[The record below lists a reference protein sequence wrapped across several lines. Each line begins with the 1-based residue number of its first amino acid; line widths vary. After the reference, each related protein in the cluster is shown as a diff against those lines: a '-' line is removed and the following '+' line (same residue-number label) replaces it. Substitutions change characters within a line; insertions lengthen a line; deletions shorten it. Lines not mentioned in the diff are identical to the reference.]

1 MDAST
6 RNPTTIRRT
15 LAGVAVFSIL
25 VCNAESQAAGT
36 GLVPAWF
43 LQTSADQGAQGLA
56 VALDSLGNSLV
67 AGKFSSVASIG
78 GMSVS
83 SDSTTGIDV
92 YVGKLDPSGKAVWLK
107 RAGGPGSD
115 EVRGMAVDQKDDV
128 ILTGAFSN
136 SIDFGGGPVA
146 KTGLA
151 SFFVT
156 KLAGKDGAHVWTHVF
171 SVAGTIPA
179 NQKFAGLA
187 VDSVGNVLVTGR
199 FEGTLSMG
207 ASTSLVSMASPS
219 GSSATSD
226 AFVVKLDGTSGN
238 VIWSKRFGGAGGDG
252 GNAVAVDKDKNVLV
266 AGTLGS
272 QAAAFGGVSLSTHG
286 ASSDAFLAKLDG
298 TDGTVLFAKDFGG
311 DLYDEGFAVGA
322 DDLGNIYTAGVFN
335 AAVSF
340 GGSTLTAD
348 GTDAFVVKLNGS
360 GSHVWSTKIGGT
372 DKLYDSVDV
381 LAVSHDGARI
391 VTAGVL
397 NGSRTLAGVALIP
410 QGLGGAFITEMNG
423 IDGTITSAA
432 GVIADRLAEA
442 HAIALGANGATLVG
456 GLFMGTASTAPGGAS
471 LSTHAGADSFFLLL
485 TH

>member
-1 MDAST
+1 
-6 RNPTTIRRT
+6 
-15 LAGVAVFSIL
+15 
-25 VCNAESQAAGT
+25 
-36 GLVPAWF
+36 
-43 LQTSADQGAQGLA
+43 
-56 VALDSLGNSLV
+56 
-67 AGKFSSVASIG
+67 
-78 GMSVS
+78 
-83 SDSTTGIDV
+83 
-92 YVGKLDPSGKAVWLK
+92 
-107 RAGGPGSD
+107 
-115 EVRGMAVDQKDDV
+115 
-128 ILTGAFSN
+128 
-136 SIDFGGGPVA
+136 
-146 KTGLA
+146 
-151 SFFVT
+151 
-156 KLAGKDGAHVWTHVF
+156 
-171 SVAGTIPA
+171 
-179 NQKFAGLA
+179 
-187 VDSVGNVLVTGR
+187 
-199 FEGTLSMG
+199 MG
-207 ASTSLVSMASPS
+207 AGTSLVSMASPS

-226 AFVVKLDGTSGN
+226 AFVVKLDGASGN

-272 QAAAFGGVSLSTHG
+272 LAAAFGGVSLSAHG

-335 AAVSF
+335 GAVSF

-360 GSHVWSTKIGGT
+360 VSHLWSTKIGGA

-391 VTAGVL
+391 VAARVL
-397 NGSRTLAGVALIP
+397 NGSRTLAGVALTP

-423 IDGTITSAA
+423 MDGTITSAA

-456 GLFMGTASTAPGGAS
+456 GLFMGTASTSPGGAS
-471 LSTHAGADSFFLLL
+471 LSTHAGADSFFFLL